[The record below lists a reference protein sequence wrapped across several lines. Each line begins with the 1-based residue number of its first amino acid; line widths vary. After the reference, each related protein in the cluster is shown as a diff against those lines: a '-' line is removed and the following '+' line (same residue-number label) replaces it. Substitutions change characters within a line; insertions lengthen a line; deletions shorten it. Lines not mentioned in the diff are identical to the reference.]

1 MGALKDQIT
10 TEFRPWL
17 PGAEADHAGHAVQV
31 ARRQPDAELLIELQR
46 LNNNNISI
54 ISNSNSNNNTA
65 TATAQ
70 LHSLHTRA

>member
-17 PGAEADHAGHAVQV
+17 PGAEAHHAGHAVQV

-46 LNNNNISI
+46 LNNNKYVVKHMSAKLSCCILQDN
-54 ISNSNSNNNTA
+54 
-65 TATAQ
+65 
-70 LHSLHTRA
+70 